1 MQKKDHTTTVTTTA
15 PNMRNMRTRKAKLLQ
30 IFRLF
35 SSSSDGSDGDT
46 SDTISSSNF
55 KRMSSA
61 FADATPVDIELSLE
75 SILPDIQTMTPQ
87 LFAATFL
94 KSGCA
99 SGSNKSFNKMIAV
112 ICAHTN
118 PTQNN
123 VNAVV
128 QTLIT
133 VEAFDAFDVNSTG
146 FLLLKDFVKFLSESL
161 QIDKA
166 KSVILFESFMT
177 QNVDVFTVIKFVED
191 LIASEMDGN
200 ARIEIIEQF
209 YEAGRHQLS
218 SRMMSTVRI
227 DELWERV
234 CKL

>member
-1 MQKKDHTTTVTTTA
+1 MKMQKKDHTTTVTTT
-15 PNMRNMRTRKAKLLQ
+15 NMRTRNAKLLQ

-35 SSSSDGSDGDT
+35 SSSPDGSDGHT

-55 KRMSSA
+55 KRMSIA

-75 SILPDIQTMTPQ
+75 SILPNIQTMTASV
-87 LFAATFL
+87 FAATFL
-94 KSGCA
+94 QSGCA
-99 SGSNKSFNKMIAV
+99 NGSNRSFNKMIAV

-133 VEAFDAFDVNSTG
+133 VEAFDAFDVKSKG
-146 FLLLKDFVKFLSESL
+146 FLLVDDFVKLLWESL

-166 KSVILFESFMT
+166 KSVILFKSFMT

-218 SRMMSTVRI
+218 SRLMSTVRI